1 MQLQLLLAG
10 QHRGLLA
17 EGLPRRAWPR
27 LQLAVA
33 LKLLLLL
40 LLLHLHLLVPSPWTE
55 LAQLTA
61 EQQAWHQALMHL

>member
-40 LLLHLHLLVPSPWTE
+40 HLLVPSPWTE

-61 EQQAWHQALMHL
+61 EQQAWHQALMQL

>member
-40 LLLHLHLLVPSPWTE
+40 LLLHLLVPSPWTE

-61 EQQAWHQALMHL
+61 EQQAWHQALMQL